1 MQVKERLKNITSSWF
16 YAEPVLFSISCSH
29 VLSENTGMNIPMR
42 SGALR
47 IEYNPELL
55 SKMEDSEIEEYLKVE
70 MYRILLQHPYK
81 RLPHNVRK
89 NILILASDVI
99 IGTNCKITVPLSGI
113 EYLKAMS
120 HRFKTLINP
129 LGEKWAGTDEEKFF
143 LRNLNTNRV
152 TGAFE
157 PVDDLSFE
165 EWYRWIYFL
174 ISEVSLDGNNAGSS
188 KIPELKDFSG
198 EASELWEE
206 NQEAL
211 SKIQENVQN
220 AEIDQGWGSMGG
232 LLQRCVKESADFSM
246 DYRRMLSQFRQ
257 SIVTAS
263 RTLTRMKPSRR
274 FGFSAMGSRYNRK
287 ADILIAVD
295 VSGSIT
301 DDAFNRF
308 FRAIK
313 NIFFLGIIENI
324 DLIFFD
330 TNLKLSK
337 PVPFR
342 KKIEL
347 KEIQGRGGTN
357 FQCALDFFESSS
369 KYNGMIIFTDGQGT
383 MPVQKGSRNIL
394 WILQSRLDYEKC
406 RGWINTLKGNKATYM
421 PL

>member
-1 MQVKERLKNITSSWF
+1 M
-16 YAEPVLFSISCSH
+16 
-29 VLSENTGMNIPMR
+29 
-42 SGALR
+42 
-47 IEYNPELL
+47 
-55 SKMEDSEIEEYLKVE
+55 
-70 MYRILLQHPYK
+70 
-81 RLPHNVRK
+81 
-89 NILILASDVI
+89 
-99 IGTNCKITVPLSGI
+99 
-113 EYLKAMS
+113 
-120 HRFKTLINP
+120 
-129 LGEKWAGTDEEKFF
+129 
-143 LRNLNTNRV
+143 
-152 TGAFE
+152 
-157 PVDDLSFE
+157 
-165 EWYRWIYFL
+165 
-174 ISEVSLDGNNAGSS
+174 
-188 KIPELKDFSG
+188 
-198 EASELWEE
+198 
-206 NQEAL
+206 
-211 SKIQENVQN
+211 
-220 AEIDQGWGSMGG
+220 
-232 LLQRCVKESADFSM
+232 
-246 DYRRMLSQFRQ
+246 
-257 SIVTAS
+257 
-263 RTLTRMKPSRR
+263 
-274 FGFSAMGSRYNRK
+274 
-287 ADILIAVD
+287 D

-357 FQCALDFFESSS
+357 FQCAVDFFEASS